1 MAVQEIIKNKK
12 YKIDIPLAYNGT
24 KRIRH
29 IETFNGGKKEAV
41 LRENEL
47 KLSIKNNTYI
57 NKNKITVEQLL
68 NEWLEYSKTIW
79 SPKTYV
85 SNKHWVENINN
96 SIGHIHLKD
105 LNVKILENFYT
116 ELRTNTKYSDK
127 TIQHHYTI
135 ISTALNKA
143 VVWGY
148 ILNNPNT
155 RIEKPKIKKKEI
167 ECYSPEEVEKLVDY
181 LQNECIKYQALIML
195 ALDSG
200 ARRGEI
206 TGLTWED
213 IDFNKSTIN
222 INKSTQYL
230 KDYGIFEKDTKTAT
244 SNRIIYISKTTL
256 DLLKKYQKQQLENKI
271 RLGSKWQNSKRVFT
285 TEYGADMHPD
295 TPSQIL
301 ERIIK
306 KYNLKRISF
315 HGLRHTSISLQISS
329 GIQAQI
335 ISRRAGHSNVTVT
348 HNTYSHFFENEFKDV
363 ANKIDVFLQAT
374 SNKSF

>member
-1 MAVQEIIKNKK
+1 MAVQELIRNKK
-12 YKIDIPLAYNGT
+12 YKIDIPLGYNGS

-29 IETFNGGKKEAV
+29 IETFLGGKKEAI

-57 NKNKITVEQLL
+57 NKNKITLEQLL
-68 NEWLEYSKTIW
+68 NEWLEYSKTVW

-85 SNKHWVENINN
+85 SNKHWVENINKR
-96 SIGHIHLKD
+96 IGHILLKN
-105 LNVKILENFYT
+105 LNVKLLEDFYI
-116 ELRTNTKYSDK
+116 ELRTTTNYSDK

-148 ILNNPNT
+148 ILNNPNI

-167 ECYSPEEVEKLVDY
+167 ECYSPEEVEKLVTA

-222 INKSTQYL
+222 INKTTQYL
-230 KDYGIFEKDTKTAT
+230 KEYGIFEKDTKTAT
-244 SNRIIYISKTTL
+244 SNRTIYISKTTL
-256 DLLKKYQKQQLENKI
+256 DLLKRYQTQQLERKMH
-271 RLGSKWQNSKRVFT
+271 LGNKWQNSNRVFT

-306 KYNLKRISF
+306 KHNLKRITF

-348 HNTYSHFFENEFKDV
+348 HNTYSHFFENEFQEV
-363 ANKIDVFLQAT
+363 ANKMDILL
-374 SNKSF
+374 KIK

>member
-1 MAVQEIIKNKK
+1 MAVQELIRNKK
-12 YKIDIPLAYNGT
+12 YKIDIPLGYNGS

-29 IETFNGGKKEAV
+29 IETFLGGKKEAI

-68 NEWLEYSKTIW
+68 NEWLEYSKTVW

-85 SNKHWVENINN
+85 SNKHWVENINK
-96 SIGHIHLKD
+96 SIGHILLKN
-105 LNVKILENFYT
+105 LNVKLLEDFYI
-116 ELRTNTKYSDK
+116 ELRTTTNYSDK

-148 ILNNPNT
+148 ILNNPNI

-167 ECYSPEEVEKLVDY
+167 ECYSPEEVEKLVTA

-206 TGLTWED
+206 TGLTWDD

-222 INKSTQYL
+222 INKTTQYL
-230 KDYGIFEKDTKTAT
+230 KEYGIFEKDTKTAT
-244 SNRIIYISKTTL
+244 SNRTIYISQTTL
-256 DLLKKYQKQQLENKI
+256 DLLKRYQTQQLERKMH
-271 RLGSKWQNSKRVFT
+271 LGNKWQNSNRVFT

-306 KYNLKRISF
+306 KHNLKRITF

-348 HNTYSHFFENEFKDV
+348 HNTYSHFFENEFQDV
-363 ANKIDVFLQAT
+363 AIKMDTFLQAT
-374 SNKSF
+374 SV